1 MFVGLV
7 GLVACSNVLGYDD
20 LSFDDSAGA
29 DAGASGG
36 SSGSGGGALGGSA
49 GLAGA
54 TATGGSA
61 GSGSGGAPGSG
72 GATSGGGPGSGGAT
86 SGGGPGGGGAAS
98 GGAPAGGATG
108 SGGGV
113 STGGLSATG
122 GQGGGTSVAAICSR
136 WKSDRQ
142 NLAEGTWTGS
152 VSSCVAGDV
161 TGDGRANA
169 LKLVNL
175 YRWLCGLP
183 AVGTDA
189 NKDSSAQACALI
201 MDANNKLSHSPPST
215 WACHS
220 ASGAAAAGKSNIAS
234 TAGVKAVDLYIADPG
249 NETTMGHRR
258 WILNNK
264 LGPIG
269 LGSTSSYSCMHVI
282 GGSGYG
288 NNVWTAFPPPG
299 PVPAGLF
306 TASYASVDS
315 TGWTIQSESIN
326 LASAKV
332 TITEGGQ
339 NKPVTVATLQ
349 SGYGS
354 KYAIVIR
361 PQGWTSTAGKTYK
374 VSVTG
379 ISQPINYD
387 VQVVS
392 CN

>member
-1 MFVGLV
+1 MFFGLV
-7 GLVACSNVLGYDD
+7 GLAACSNVLGYDD
-20 LSFDDSAGA
+20 LSFDDSAGT

-36 SSGSGGGALGGSA
+36 NSGSGGSAVGGGSGSA
-49 GLAGA
+49 GFAGA
-54 TATGGSA
+54 PTGGGA
-61 GSGSGGAPGSG
+61 GSGSGGAASG
-72 GATSGGGPGSGGAT
+72 GAPGS
-86 SGGGPGGGGAAS
+86 GGAAS
-98 GGAPAGGATG
+98 GGAPAGGTTG

-113 STGGLSATG
+113 STGGLPATG
-122 GQGGGTSVAAICSR
+122 GQGGGTSVAAICAR
-136 WKSDRQ
+136 WTSDRQ
-142 NLAEGTWTGS
+142 NLAEGSWTGS
-152 VSSCVAGDV
+152 VSSCAAGDV
-161 TGDGRANA
+161 TGPGRANA

-183 AVGTDA
+183 AVGTDSA
-189 NKDSSAQACALI
+189 KDTSAQDCALI
-201 MDANNKLSHSPPST
+201 MDANNKLSHSPPSS

-282 GGSGYG
+282 GGSGSG
-288 NNVWTAFPPPG
+288 SNAWTAFPPPG
-299 PVPAGLF
+299 PVPAKLF

-339 NKPVTVATLQ
+339 NRPVTVATLQ

-361 PQGWTSTAGKTYK
+361 PQGWTSAAGKTYK

-379 ISQPINYD
+379 ISQAINYD